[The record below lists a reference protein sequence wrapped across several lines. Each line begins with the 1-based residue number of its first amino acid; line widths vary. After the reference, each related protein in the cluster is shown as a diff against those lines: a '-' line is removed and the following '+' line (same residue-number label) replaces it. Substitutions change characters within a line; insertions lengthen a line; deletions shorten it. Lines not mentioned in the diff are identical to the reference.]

1 MSTFAHKRQCNFNQ
15 RNMDDITKKK
25 QQKDDNKGCLMTV
38 FCIVVIALCV
48 ITSISIN
55 RISHRLDKLS
65 TKVDSISLMLRNN
78 GDVAVDSMCGPDSAA
93 ADVPYEE
100 EDEDGEERVF
110 ICTSPN
116 ATRYHCEGDCAGLLN
131 CSYGIVDITKS
142 QAIKMGRTPCLR
154 CCY

>member
-1 MSTFAHKRQCNFNQ
+1 
-15 RNMDDITKKK
+15 MDDITKK
-25 QQKDDNKGCLMTV
+25 QKDDNKGCLMTV

-65 TKVDSISLMLRNN
+65 TKADSICLMLRNN